1 MKAWSRL
8 WQQMSRRATRQAWG
22 LASDGD
28 GWVLVGLNFERAEGV
43 RVHAVERIVA
53 AESARGAGVFSAGL
67 AQLGALAAQAGQRL
81 NVALSAEDTVAGLLE
96 IPAHL
101 PAQNWA
107 VEVQVEVSQFLGL
120 SPEEVSFDFQPDPVT
135 EGLLLRVYWVG
146 CQYSHI
152 QNLKTQTRSAGWQLH
167 SVEPDW
173 HAAHRAVCH
182 LQGGLAS
189 LLTQP
194 AQDWRFDLT
203 QQAHEE
209 SVLLPKLGEF
219 GPGVALRQAM
229 QSVAGPRLV
238 ASGLALKAWF

>member
-1 MKAWSRL
+1 MT
-8 WQQMSRRATRQAWG
+8 RRATRQAWG

-28 GWVLVGLNFERAEGV
+28 GWVLVGLNFEASEGA
-43 RVHAVERIVA
+43 RVHVVERIVA
-53 AESARGAGVFSAGL
+53 AESARTAGLFSVGL
-67 AQLGALAAQAGQRL
+67 AQLGTLAAQAGRRL
-81 NVALSAEDTVAGLLE
+81 NVALSADDTAAGLLE

-101 PAQNWA
+101 PPQNWA
-107 VEVQVEVSQFLGL
+107 AEVQMEVSQFLGL

-135 EGLLLRVYWVG
+135 EGHLLRVHWVG
-146 CQYSHI
+146 CQHSHI
-152 QNLKTQTRSAGWQLH
+152 QSLKTQTRSAGWHLH

-173 HAAHRAVCH
+173 HAAHRAACH

-194 AQDWRFDLT
+194 AQDWRFNWT
-203 QQAHEE
+203 QQAQEK
-209 SVLLPKLGEF
+209 SVLFPRLGEF
-219 GPGVALRQAM
+219 GQGMALRQAM